1 VADHQH
7 QQQRT
12 EKDEADERAEEAAE
26 MGREDQHHTPPPPKS
41 SVEGSANASGGAGMR
56 RASKRKSAAATAR
69 LDDTDPEEA
78 RQREEEEEVRRLQQL
93 RLERAEMGRGHG
105 EDDRPRAREERKK
118 CLAYCTADAYVLHK
132 LYRALRA
139 DDVIAAEW
147 KISYIRRDRK
157 YIRLR
162 CLDDSEIY
170 IFPFGS
176 FVCWDVDDAD
186 FIRVRQ
192 LIRACERGERTE
204 LYEDFDFA
212 YGRDTAVDPEDDELI
227 LKEDD
232 STAKWPVSFALAQS
246 IKLDYF
252 EKEVKDTF
260 QEMQALSHYLAR
272 NGSIP
277 LGPKKIVQEM
287 GKIME
292 LLVNVNLGETDF
304 VSDIPDEFWED
315 SESANTWKIFN
326 SHLGVKNRAKVHVF
340 LLLSI
345 IRHCPVCARAH
356 GHNETNMCVL
366 LSRRVDGGDDQVLDS
381 QLKMFNDFY
390 SMLSSEVHVKKST
403 RLEWAI
409 IFLISIEVVFGV
421 ADHSDWL
428 ASFIP

>member
-1 VADHQH
+1 MAFPAFRRNWHSSASPLFASTTSSVGDAES
-7 QQQRT
+7 QRT
-12 EKDEADERAEEAAE
+12 PEEEKEERAEEDAE
-26 MGREDQHHTPPPPKS
+26 MGREDQHHTPPPKQS
-41 SVEGSANASGGAGMR
+41 MESNTTK
-56 RASKRKSAAATAR
+56 RASKKKSARRATTTAAI
-69 LDDTDPEEA
+69 DEEQDPEGA
-78 RQREEEEEVRRLQQL
+78 RQQQEEEEVRRLQQL
-93 RLERAEMGRGHG
+93 RLERAEMGRDQRD
-105 EDDRPRAREERKK
+105 EDSRPRAREEQKK

-139 DDVIAAEW
+139 DDVIASEW

-204 LYEDFDFA
+204 LYEDFDFV
-212 YGRDTAVDPEDDELI
+212 YGSDTAVDPEDDELI

-315 SESANTWKIFN
+315 TESANTWKIFN
-326 SHLGVKNRAKVHVF
+326 SHLGVKNRAKVP
-340 LLLSI
+340 
-345 IRHCPVCARAH
+345 PVHPINQAFHHSSPLIKTLTCAVSCAV
-356 GHNETNMCVL
+356 CVCVN
-366 LSRRVDGGDDQVLDS
+366 RCW
-381 QLKMFNDFY
+381 
-390 SMLSSEVHVKKST
+390 T
-403 RLEWAI
+403 R
-409 IFLISIEVVFGV
+409 S
-421 ADHSDWL
+421 
-428 ASFIP
+428 